1 MSPEFTTDLRP
12 LLNKLITELDRLSE
26 ELKDNEMLYE
36 NKEEQLQTLH
46 VERDGKV

>member
-36 NKEEQLQTLH
+36 NKGEQLQTPH
-46 VERDGKV
+46 VEHDGKV